1 MKNKIT
7 WLLWALLICCVLVN
21 EMSYNYA
28 SLTKD
33 MGHDTSI
40 HSLAGCTGPISILCG
55 TAKYVTAQE
64 ALIDQIAMYIGLVLI
79 IAITIRARRKSKAPI
94 LFPPKNQKL

>member
-7 WLLWALLICCVLVN
+7 WLLWIILISCVLVN
-21 EMSYNYA
+21 EVSYNYA

-33 MGHDTSI
+33 TEHNAPI

-79 IAITIRARRKSKAPI
+79 IVITIRGRRKSKAPI
-94 LFPPKNQKL
+94 LFPPKN